1 MISPD
6 GRWLAYV
13 STEEGGRNV
22 YVERF
27 PQLGGKVRVS
37 PDGGDEPLWSPLGSE
52 LFFTTGPRPGCGG
65 TTAPCDNTL
74 WVVDVETEPALT
86 LGPARILFVG
96 ASNGSGGFGW
106 PRYDV
111 TPDAER
117 FLIVRRGAPAEP
129 SVPWITVNWFEE
141 LQAKVG
147 N

>member
-6 GRWLAYV
+6 GRWLAYA
-13 STEEGGRNV
+13 SNEEGDPNV

-37 PDGGDEPLWSPLGSE
+37 PDRGNEPLWSPLGSE
-52 LFFTTGPRPGCGG
+52 LFFTTGCRGIPP
-65 TTAPCDNTL
+65 PCDNTL
-74 WVVDVETEPALT
+74 WVVDVETEPDLT

-96 ASNGSGGFGW
+96 SSNASGGHGW

-117 FLIVRRGAPAEP
+117 FLIVRRGAPAET
-129 SVPWITVNWFEE
+129 SVPWITLNFFEE
-141 LQAKVG
+141 LKAKVG